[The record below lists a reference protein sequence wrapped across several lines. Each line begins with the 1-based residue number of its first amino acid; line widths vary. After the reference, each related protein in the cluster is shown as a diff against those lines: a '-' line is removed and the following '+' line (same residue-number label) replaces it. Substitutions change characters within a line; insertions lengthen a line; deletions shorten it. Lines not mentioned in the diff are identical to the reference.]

1 MSNQIVHG
9 SLPMSGEKQVMG
21 HGRSPWR
28 VVGMSLFALFLFL
41 LLGASTTSA
50 ASQTIPTI
58 SIVSVVPDQTAT
70 IQTHNYPTGQIFT
83 VRMNYMGTAGLG
95 GEVVGTFD
103 SSRGDA
109 TATYPI
115 PNFLKGQQQIAIRL
129 DSAQGY
135 YSFNWFWNNTT
146 QPPGSGGQPPAPP
159 SYVGIPTFSIVSVAT
174 DTNVTILTNNFPPNQ
189 LFDVTMGLMY
199 TQGIG
204 GIKVGEINSGAGGA
218 IQQTFNIP
226 AELRGQTRIAIR
238 AQTRHAN
245 PFYAYNWFWNNTTG
259 TGGLPTPTPPIV
271 TPPTTPPV
279 TGIPTIKICQ
289 VVRDGS
295 VQIQT
300 ANYPANMNFSVT
312 MGPMGTQGLLGYP
325 AGSFNSGNGGT
336 ARFTITIPDGVKGL
350 NQIAIRAQGSPYF
363 SYNWFWNTTTT
374 ADFCSG

>member
-1 MSNQIVHG
+1 MSNQFAQG
-9 SLPMSGEKQVMG
+9 SLSVFGDTKTG
-21 HGRSPWR
+21 RHGRSPWR
-28 VVGMSLFALFLFL
+28 LLGITLFILSLFL

-58 SIVSVVPDQTAT
+58 SIVSVVTDQTVT
-70 IQTHNYPTGQIFT
+70 IQTHNYPRGQIFT
-83 VRMNYMGTAGLG
+83 VRMNYMGTAGVG

-103 SSRGDA
+103 SSRGDS
-109 TATYPI
+109 TATYTI
-115 PNFLKGQQQIAIRL
+115 PTFLRGQQQIAIRL

-146 QPPGSGGQPPAPP
+146 GTSGGSGGQPVPPP
-159 SYVGIPTFSIVSVAT
+159 SYVGIPTFSIVSVTT
-174 DTNVTILTNNFPPNQ
+174 DTNVTILTSNFPPNQ

-226 AELRGQTRIAIR
+226 AELRGQARIAIR

-259 TGGLPTPTPPIV
+259 GSTGGQPTPTPPIV
-271 TPPTTPPV
+271 VVPPV

-289 VVRDGS
+289 VARDS
-295 VQIQT
+295 TVQFQT
-300 ANYPANMNFSVT
+300 ANYPANMNFTVT
-312 MGPMGTQGLLGYP
+312 MGAMGTQGLLGFP
-325 AGSFNSGNGGT
+325 AGTFNSGAGGV
-336 ARFTITIPDGVKGL
+336 ARYTMPIPDGVKGL
-350 NQIAIRAQGSPYF
+350 SQIAIRAQGSPYF
-363 SYNWFWNTTTT
+363 SYNWFWNTTTS
-374 ADFCSG
+374 ADFCTG